1 MRRFVENQI
10 LKDSDIPTIRSK
22 NHFDAKA
29 EILQF

>member
-1 MRRFVENQI
+1 MRGVVGNQI
-10 LKDSDIPTIRSK
+10 LKDSDIPMIRSK